1 MSSFWKDKPL
11 EKVIRY
17 QIDYHQIKQ
26 ERVKPS
32 KRLEIQE
39 ANDQFFVRN
48 VSNAMSYAK
57 ISFVT
62 SIGFLILFYLISLM
76 GIKGGFPLKGY
87 LGITPFLL
95 VSLIFLIMHY
105 MAPIKEIVLDRLH
118 GKITYPRLFGNSEHR
133 TIQFDSLHV
142 YAAMTTSG
150 DMAVT
155 GKKIRI
161 KDRKYS
167 YTWDLDSSYPEEYW
181 SFMVW
186 YMDKNRPLPPGTAFD
201 EYRQQD
207 FERRKEEGFP
217 RPLYPSDI
225 PTPEATP
232 EQQKERE
239 RFWKEW

>member
-39 ANDQFFVRN
+39 ANDQFFVKN
-48 VSNAMSYAK
+48 VSTLMSSAK
-57 ISFVT
+57 FCF
-62 SIGFLILFYLISLM
+62 FLGLGIVVFTYLIT
-76 GIKGGFPLKGY
+76 
-87 LGITPFLL
+87 LGLPKEKIFIDLRLALIPFFI

-118 GKITYPRLFGNSEHR
+118 GKITYPRLFGNKEHR

-167 YTWDLDSSYPEEYW
+167 YTWDLESTYPEEYW

-207 FERRKEEGFP
+207 FERRKAEGFP
-217 RPLYPSDI
+217 KPLYPSRFE
-225 PTPEATP
+225 TPEATP
-232 EQQKERE
+232 AQQRE
-239 RFWKEW
+239 RKKIGGW

>member
-39 ANDQFFVRN
+39 ANDQFFVTN
-48 VSNAMSYAK
+48 VTEALSAFWTYLSMSILILV
-57 ISFVT
+57 ISF
-62 SIGFLILFYLISLM
+62 LISLSN
-76 GIKGGFPLKGY
+76 IKGGFPFEGY
-87 LGITPFLL
+87 LAILPTTIISLFHLIVFFL
-95 VSLIFLIMHY
+95 
-105 MAPIKEIVLDRLH
+105 APVKEIILDRLH

-142 YAAMTTSG
+142 YATMTTSG

-167 YTWDLDSSYPEEYW
+167 YTWDLESSYPEEYW

-217 RPLYPSDI
+217 KPLYPSRFE
-225 PTPEATP
+225 TPEATP
-232 EQQKERE
+232 AQQRE
-239 RFWKEW
+239 RKKIGGW

>member
-39 ANDQFFVRN
+39 ANDQFFVKN
-48 VSNAMSYAK
+48 VSTLMSSAK
-57 ISFVT
+57 FCF
-62 SIGFLILFYLISLM
+62 FL
-76 GIKGGFPLKGY
+76 G
-87 LGITPFLL
+87 LGINFVFTLVSLGKNIEDILIDLCLGLSPFLSI
-95 VSLIFLIMHY
+95 SLIFLIMHY
-105 MAPIKEIVLDRLH
+105 MAPIKEIILDRLH
-118 GKITYPRLFGNSEHR
+118 GKITYPRLFGNKEHR

-207 FERRKEEGFP
+207 FERRKAEGFP
-217 RPLYPSDI
+217 KPLYPSNI